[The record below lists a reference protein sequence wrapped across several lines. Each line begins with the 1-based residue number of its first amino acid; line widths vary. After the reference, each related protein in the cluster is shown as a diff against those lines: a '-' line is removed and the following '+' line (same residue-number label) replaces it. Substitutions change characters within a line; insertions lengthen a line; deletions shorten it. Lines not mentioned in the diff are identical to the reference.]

1 MYNNFKLTK
10 KIPNNKDFISI
21 INNNNYIQ
29 DINNNNNN
37 LSNTNI
43 QTLNKSNSNQYNQTL
58 SYSSNNLLINPS
70 KNLKFNKTKKNS
82 FNSSNKK
89 RQEIID
95 IYVNKTP
102 IDIVSRV
109 KCKISANKGHHKY
122 SSSITNLNKNIKK
135 NIQSC
140 VNINKEYLL
149 EKIMDEKNKK
159 HSKNINSMT
168 SLKNQKIPHKNSKLM
183 KYNNFNN
190 LIKNKSKIC
199 FNKGKNLINY
209 KSNNNELLIETGL
222 NSNLKKNE
230 INSKFQ
236 TYSGSFRV
244 NKIKTNNKLIQN
256 KKLLSIYEK
265 ITNVFYETYSTRNDI
280 TIQNKKNN
288 VGYKYHKK
296 TKSFN
301 NISKD
306 NSFSNIKGIST
317 SSYSINK
324 TKSNSFDID
333 INDKYIYKRKLEI
346 IKKRTLNIL
355 NFYIKLAKSAVE
367 K

>member
-29 DINNNNNN
+29 DFNSNINN

-43 QTLNKSNSNQYNQTL
+43 QTLNKTNSNKYNQTL
-58 SYSSNNLLINPS
+58 SCSSNNLLINPN
-70 KNLKFNKTKKNS
+70 KNFKFNKTKKNS
-82 FNSSNKK
+82 FHLSNKK

-95 IYVNKTP
+95 IYINKTP
-102 IDIVSRV
+102 IDTINRA
-109 KCKISANKGHHKY
+109 KCKISDNKCHHKN
-122 SSSITNLNKNIKK
+122 SNSISNLNINVKQ

-140 VNINKEYLL
+140 VNLDKEYLL

-159 HSKNINSMT
+159 QNKNINSMT
-168 SLKNQKIPHKNSKLM
+168 SLKNQKIPHKNIQFM

-190 LIKNKSKIC
+190 IINNKPKIC
-199 FNKGKNLINY
+199 FKKGNNIVNY
-209 KSNNNELLIETGL
+209 KCNNNELLIETDL
-222 NSNLKKNE
+222 NSNLKKYEN
-230 INSKFQ
+230 NSKFQ

-265 ITNVFYETYSTRNDI
+265 ITNLFYETYSTRNDM
-280 TIQNKKNN
+280 TIQNKNN
-288 VGYKYHKK
+288 NFRFKKHKK
-296 TKSFN
+296 TKSLN
-301 NISKD
+301 NVNKF
-306 NSFSNIKGIST
+306 NSFSNTNGIST
-317 SSYSINK
+317 LSYSINK

-333 INDKYIYKRKLEI
+333 LNDKYIYKRKLEI

-355 NFYIKLAKSAVE
+355 NFYIKLAKNAVE